1 MEEIY
6 MTGKMNENKII
17 KEKALI
23 VGVNLNKDP
32 HFEESI
38 KELRYLAEACDLE
51 LVGEITQNL
60 QRIHPRHY
68 LGMGKL
74 EEINQFIDREE
85 VEVVVFEDELSPSQM
100 RNLSLHLGIEILD
113 RTRLILEIFNRRAKT
128 REAKLQVE
136 VANLKYILP
145 RLRSGGQ
152 NFDRQRGGGVNNRG
166 GGETKLELNRRKIET
181 NIVEIEKEL
190 KQISSNREVS
200 RKRRQ
205 QSGVPLV
212 ALVGYTNAGKSTIMN
227 AMVRKYKDEE
237 KKLVFEKDMVF
248 ATLSTSIR
256 DIKFNN
262 GKRILLSDTVGFINK
277 LPHHLVRAFYS
288 TLEEVLEADLILHVV
303 DCSNPNFEK
312 HIEVTNSVLK
322 SIGGDE
328 IDQIMVYNKIDQAS
342 ESILEENQGVIHL
355 SAKKDIGFE
364 ELEKKIEDQVLDAF
378 QTCQFMIPHKDSY
391 LISELKL
398 KGNILTMDYVDNGIL
413 ITVDLPEVEILRYTK
428 LLNA

>member
-1 MEEIY
+1 
-6 MTGKMNENKII
+6 MTAKIKENKII

-38 KELRYLAEACDLE
+38 KELRNLAEACDLE

-74 EEINQFIDREE
+74 EEIKQFIDCEE

-100 RNLSLHLGIEILD
+100 RNLSSHLGIEILD

-166 GGETKLELNRRKIET
+166 GGETKLELNRRKIEV

-190 KQISSNREVS
+190 KQIASNREVS

-205 QSGVPLV
+205 QSGVPMV

-227 AMVRKYKDEE
+227 AMVRKYKDQE

-256 DIKFNN
+256 DIKFQN

-328 IDQIMVYNKIDQAS
+328 INQIVVYNKMDQVT
-342 ESILEENQGVIHL
+342 ESFVEDHQDVIHL

-378 QTCQFMIPHKDSY
+378 QTCQFIIPHQNSTV
-391 LISELKL
+391 ISELKL
-398 KGNILTMDYVDNGIL
+398 KGIWIMLMTEY
-413 ITVDLPEVEILRYTK
+413 
-428 LLNA
+428 